1 MFWVLSAPT
10 TTNRPTTAASSASHA
25 QPRRGISSAA
35 SIPTSARGE
44 RDAEVGVV
52 AQRGRD
58 LAEQDVAHDAAA
70 EADDEREDRD
80 REQVEVVAVVARGR
94 RERAAL
100 HAADGDGGEVDP
112 ERDVGDGGL
121 HGRGS
126 MPHMSDGNET
136 HAAQLLAAAERGDVH
151 GVVALIQAGADVG
164 VRDHRNRTA
173 VTIAAF
179 SGHAEVVTELIAAG
193 ADVNAQDDE
202 RYNAVLSCGVTGDVE
217 VLRAVLR
224 GNPDLRI
231 RNKYG
236 GIAIIPAA
244 ERGHVAL
251 VRELLDT
258 HRDRRRPCQ

>member
-1 MFWVLSAPT
+1 
-10 TTNRPTTAASSASHA
+10 
-25 QPRRGISSAA
+25 
-35 SIPTSARGE
+35 
-44 RDAEVGVV
+44 
-52 AQRGRD
+52 
-58 LAEQDVAHDAAA
+58 
-70 EADDEREDRD
+70 
-80 REQVEVVAVVARGR
+80 
-94 RERAAL
+94 
-100 HAADGDGGEVDP
+100 
-112 ERDVGDGGL
+112 
-121 HGRGS
+121 
-126 MPHMSDGNET
+126 MPHMSDGSGNEE

-202 RYNAVLSCGVTGDVE
+202 RYNAVLSTGVTGDVE

-224 GNPDLRI
+224 GNPDLEI

-251 VRELLDT
+251 VRELIDSTEIDVDHVNDLGWTALLEAVMLGDGGAAHVEIARLLLEGGADRSIADPEGRTALD
-258 HRDRRRPCQ
+258 HARERGHVEMVALLEAPRGVAS

>member
-1 MFWVLSAPT
+1 MA
-10 TTNRPTTAASSASHA
+10 
-25 QPRRGISSAA
+25 
-35 SIPTSARGE
+35 
-44 RDAEVGVV
+44 
-52 AQRGRD
+52 
-58 LAEQDVAHDAAA
+58 
-70 EADDEREDRD
+70 
-80 REQVEVVAVVARGR
+80 
-94 RERAAL
+94 
-100 HAADGDGGEVDP
+100 
-112 ERDVGDGGL
+112 
-121 HGRGS
+121 
-126 MPHMSDGNET
+126 HMSDGNGNDE

-151 GVVALIQAGADVG
+151 GIVALIQAGADVG

-202 RYNAVLSCGVTGDVE
+202 RYNAVLSTGVTGDVE

-251 VRELLDT
+251 VRELLDST
-258 HRDRRRPCQ
+258 DIDVDHVNDLGWTALLEAVMLGDGGAAHVEIVRLLLDGGADRSIADPEGRTALDHARDRGHVEMVALLEAPRGVAS